1 MTVFV
6 RTSFVIGQPGE
17 VNSTSEKGIYFPR
30 FFLDFGP
37 VFCRRIMMLVI
48 LLYSS
53 GTAQIPSRWC
63 VLSTDIPLYRLRS
76 SDPKDPEFVLQFEEH
91 MPAYTTFGAPASA
104 ICDRHI
110 PTYHIHISNHLPSSH
125 SKYTIHHAIISSHLR
140 QRSMY
145 IINAIFS
152 RNQ

>member
-1 MTVFV
+1 MEYELQL
-6 RTSFVIGQPGE
+6 GK
-17 VNSTSEKGIYFPR
+17 N
-30 FFLDFGP
+30 
-37 VFCRRIMMLVI
+37 
-48 LLYSS
+48 
-53 GTAQIPSRWC
+53 GT
-63 VLSTDIPLYRLRS
+63 L
-76 SDPKDPEFVLQFEEH
+76 EEY

-104 ICDRHI
+104 TAI
-110 PTYHIHISNHLPSSH
+110 PTYTIYISRDIHRDILRWDINHLPSSSH